1 MMNING
7 EEWRVVLVSPLHPQL
22 RRSDGS
28 WTIGACDDMLKT
40 IYVCENLDLKMMK
53 KVLCHEIT
61 HAAMFSYNIEMNL
74 AQEELFADL
83 VASYGQEIVCKTN
96 LFFKRLKE
104 NRESF

>member
-22 RRSDGS
+22 SRSDGS

-104 NRESF
+104 NRESL

>member
-7 EEWRVVLVSPLHPQL
+7 EEWRVLLVSPFHPQL
-22 RRSDGS
+22 MRSNGS

-40 IYVCENLDLKMMK
+40 IYVCEDLDLNMMK

-96 LFFKRLKE
+96 LFFNRLKE
-104 NRESF
+104 NRESC